1 MMNPAGTVNDMNL
14 QKIKTIKGKLSLVSL
29 VTTCVALFIIATVFA
44 THEVLTSRG
53 SLVDSLT
60 EQATMIGD
68 NSTVALSFD
77 NRKDATEILR
87 ALSAARNIVQAAIY
101 TKNGKV
107 FATYFRAGENKLV
120 PSSAP
125 SGESTTFDYNGLH
138 VFRPIVQY
146 GERIG
151 SIYIQSDL
159 HDLYS
164 HLAWDAA
171 IALAAFATAIMVAFL
186 LLSRLQKTI
195 TKPIL
200 DLVLLTRNVSNNRDY
215 SVRST
220 VIQGDETGMLAVG
233 FNEMLAQ
240 IQERDQELDQY
251 RRQLEEKVEV
261 RTAELEQANERLQ
274 HELAERK
281 RTEEQLRHSQKME
294 AVGMLAGGIA
304 HDFNNILTAI
314 IGYGHLMQMKMKT
327 DDPLMRNVEEILS
340 ASQRAASLTQGLLAF
355 SRKQVINAMPVDL
368 NLLIERI
375 SKLLKRMIGEDITLT
390 LNLAKEDIIVN
401 ADSSQID
408 QVMMNLAT
416 NARDSMPHGG
426 TLQIETQRVEFD
438 ERYILNH
445 PYMKSGVYAL
455 IVVSDTGEGMDA
467 ETLDRIFEPFYTTKE
482 VGRGSGLGMSIVFGI
497 IKQHNGY
504 INAYSKRGSGTTFK
518 IYIPLINAMSS
529 HETPEIRPVRMKGGS
544 EVILLAEDDATIR
557 RMMTSILRDV
567 GYTVIEASDGEDAL
581 EKIAGEKGR
590 IQFLILDVIMP
601 KKNGKEVYDE
611 AKKMIPGIKVLFVSG
626 YTADIIQGK
635 GIIDEGQD
643 LILKPVPPDE
653 FLEKIR
659 EMIEK

>member
-1 MMNPAGTVNDMNL
+1 MTTPAGAANDMNL
-14 QKIKTIKGKLSLVSL
+14 LKAKTIKGKLSLVSL
-29 VTTCVALFIIATVFA
+29 ITTCVALFIIATVFA
-44 THEVLTSRG
+44 VYEILSSMS

-60 EQATMIGD
+60 VQAMMIGD

-77 NRKDATEILR
+77 NRKDAAEILS
-87 ALSAARNIVQAAIY
+87 ALSASKNIVQAAIY

-107 FATYFRAGENKLV
+107 FATYFRSGERDLML
-120 PSSAP
+120 PPAP
-125 SGESTTFDYNGLH
+125 SEEASTFDFNGLH
-138 VFRPIVQY
+138 LFRPILQD

-151 SIYIQSDL
+151 FIYIQSDL

-164 HLAWDAA
+164 HLAWDAM

-200 DLVLLTRNVSNNRDY
+200 DLVLLTRNISNNRDY

-220 VIQGDETGMLAVG
+220 VLQSDETGMLAAG
-233 FNEMLAQ
+233 FNEMLTQ
-240 IQERDQELDQY
+240 IQARDQELDQY
-251 RRQLEEKVEV
+251 GRQLEEKVEL
-261 RTAELEQANERLQ
+261 RTAELAQANERLL

-281 RTEEQLRHSQKME
+281 LTEEQLRHSQKME

-314 IGYGHLMQMKMKT
+314 MGYGTLMQMKMKA
-327 DDPLMRNVEEILS
+327 DDPLLHNVEEILA

-375 SKLLKRMIGEDITLT
+375 SKLLKRMIGEDIALT
-390 LNLAKEDIIVN
+390 LNLAKTDIIVN

-416 NARDSMPHGG
+416 NARDSMPRGG
-426 TLQIETQRVEFD
+426 TLQIETRRVDLD
-438 ERYILNH
+438 ERYILTH
-445 PYMKSGVYAL
+445 PYMKAGPYAL

-467 ETLDRIFEPFYTTKE
+467 KTLERIFEPFYTTKE

-504 INAYSKRGSGTTFK
+504 INAYSERGTGTTFK
-518 IYIPLINAMSS
+518 IYIPLTGAISTQA
-529 HETPEIRPVRMKGGS
+529 TPMNRTVRMKGGT

-557 RMMTSILRDV
+557 RMMTAILKDV
-567 GYTVIEASDGEDAL
+567 GYTIIEAADGEDAL
-581 EKIAGEKGR
+581 EKIRAEKDR

-601 KKNGKEVYDE
+601 KKNGKKVYNE
-611 AKKMIPGIKVLFVSG
+611 AIKLIPGIKVLFVSG
-626 YTADIIQGK
+626 YTADIIQEK
-635 GIIDEGQD
+635 GIINEGQD
-643 LILKPVPPDE
+643 LMLKPVAPDE
-653 FLEKIR
+653 LLEKIR
-659 EMIEK
+659 ELIDK